1 MLFFLFLKK
10 AREIAKVLKCV
21 ATQPEE
27 GPQLFTKQKTRGGE
41 GVEGERDEAKPTK
54 KRFSAT
60 EYKGVEASLGEERT
74 NSSIDSSFVFGTLQ
88 MGLSPRRWR
97 TIGSVIGPRDLT

>member
-1 MLFFLFLKK
+1 MLFFYFKKK

-21 ATQPEE
+21 ATQPEG
-27 GPQLFTKQKTRGGE
+27 GPQLFTKQKTRGE